1 MGNRCKPFFATFAYM
16 KTPEQIKQRVQ
27 LWMVTVSVILMAGK
41 FLAFFLTD
49 SVGILTDAME
59 SIVNVT
65 AGFITLYSL
74 HLAAKPKD
82 EGHPFGHGKVE
93 LISASVEGLMILV
106 AGALIVIEGVK
117 RLFEPQMPERL
128 DVGIIVVA
136 AAGVA
141 NYIAGW
147 YSIRM
152 GRKYDSIALVAG
164 GKHLH
169 SDVWS
174 TVGLVV
180 GLILLYVTKIPWI
193 DSALALIFG
202 SLIGITGIQIL
213 RKTVGGLMD
222 KADRQVLEE
231 IVRVVD
237 QHREVQ
243 WIDVHNL
250 KAIRYG
256 SFLYV
261 DCDLTLPWYYNISQG
276 HDACEALKCTLLAA
290 FDGRVLVSIHSDS
303 CKERHC
309 SHCQVCDCPYRRAPF
324 EAPQPLTLAEMTKN
338 DEARRAEGEE

>member
-1 MGNRCKPFFATFAYM
+1 
-16 KTPEQIKQRVQ
+16 
-27 LWMVTVSVILMAGK
+27 MVTLSIVLMIGK

-74 HLAAKPKD
+74 RLAAKPKD
-82 EGHPFGHGKVE
+82 DGHPFGHGKAE
-93 LISASVEGLMILV
+93 LISASLEGLMILV

-128 DVGIIVVA
+128 DIGILVIA
-136 AAGVA
+136 AAGAV

-174 TVGLVV
+174 TVGLVA
-180 GLILLYVTKIPWI
+180 GLILLYMTRIPWI
-193 DSALALIFG
+193 DSALALLFG

-222 KADRQVLEE
+222 KADRRVLEE

-237 QHREVQ
+237 QHRETA

-276 HDACEALKCTLLAA
+276 HDACDALKSTLSAA

-303 CKERHC
+303 CKEQHC

-324 EAPQPLTLAEMTKN
+324 EASQPLTLTEIIKN